1 MWTTQ
6 SVGMQVYNGFM
17 LNENI
22 NQWKWNYQLVKS
34 ADNYSLTVVC
44 WTGRIYEK
52 KIILKNNEIQ
62 LYLDTGKKWI
72 DKKLKIFE
80 TRNKEAS
87 YTRLFYIFNWN
98 CWQNQN
104 KWYI

>member
-1 MWTTQ
+1 MCTTQ

-34 ADNYSLTVVC
+34 ADKYSLTVVC

-52 KIILKNNEIQ
+52 KMILKKNEIQ
-62 LYLDTGKKWI
+62 LYIDTGK
-72 DKKLKIFE
+72 
-80 TRNKEAS
+80 NG
-87 YTRLFYIFNWN
+87 
-98 CWQNQN
+98 
-104 KWYI
+104 

>member
-1 MWTTQ
+1 MCTTQ

-34 ADNYSLTVVC
+34 ADKYSLTVVC

-52 KIILKNNEIQ
+52 KKKKKFNYILILVNM
-62 LYLDTGKKWI
+62 D
-72 DKKLKIFE
+72 
-80 TRNKEAS
+80 R
-87 YTRLFYIFNWN
+87 
-98 CWQNQN
+98 
-104 KWYI
+104 